1 MIAAVTTWAPPPISS
16 LPRHT
21 VTRAR
26 AESSGPIFESC
37 YSLHI
42 KPSSSSLE
50 QICFSESHSPSV
62 VALGPGV
69 MTAAGL
75 TF

>member
-1 MIAAVTTWAPPPISS
+1 MGAAAD
-16 LPRHT
+16 L
-21 VTRAR
+21 
-26 AESSGPIFESC
+26 ESAAAHCDQGPGRVLGPIFESC